1 MVQKRPFDQELQEL
15 SSKQP
20 RHVEPSD
27 QLASLG
33 VSQEP
38 IALKSHSSGEGED
51 TPLKSQF
58 TREEKFDSAC
68 AADVRSSERD
78 IEPGIPGSASNS
90 SWATSSTSEE
100 DVKSEGP
107 YHILVSPEHYNL
119 DLPSF
124 RNVSRS
130 KLIYSSLMRSPPRKL
145 VPIGPDYQADLPDFV
160 GHEKKKTCYLEE
172 TCKADI
178 TSQALESDSNGDL
191 NDDDRLAGTSIIPMP
206 KLESSG
212 YNDESVGTG
221 SGSGDCLCE
230 DAGSI
235 RCTRQHVFE
244 AREKLKTVL
253 GEETFV
259 KLGFYDIGEVVALR
273 WSEEEQELFHDIV
286 FSNPASVGKNF
297 WNHLSAEFPSRTMKQ
312 IVSYYFNVFMLRRRA
327 EQNRFDPLNVDSDN
341 DEWQAPEE
349 SSGDEAK
356 MTDEDEDS
364 VVESPV
370 YLDDYGRNEIYRY
383 DDIGLPVW
391 EEYKDISNE
400 TNKAVNYESVG
411 CADKAFEKCSSEPTA
426 RNEDRDFPN
435 GFGDENGNCTTVTP
449 KAPHVK
455 SDIGKDWSR
464 SFVGMG
470 SDNGHDFVLEPCSGK
485 EWDVGFFSCPKSK
498 VDLLPTCTMIEEVFG
513 DKDWNYS
520 SRGDGHGSS

>member
-1 MVQKRPFDQELQEL
+1 MV
-15 SSKQP
+15 
-20 RHVEPSD
+20 
-27 QLASLG
+27 
-33 VSQEP
+33 
-38 IALKSHSSGEGED
+38 GEGED
-51 TPLKSQF
+51 IPPTSQF
-58 TREEKFDSAC
+58 TSDEKFDSGC

-107 YHILVSPEHYNL
+107 YHIIVSPEHYNL
-119 DLPSF
+119 DLPF

-145 VPIGPDYQADLPDFV
+145 VPIGPDFQAELPDFV
-160 GHEKKKTCYLEE
+160 EHKKKKKACYSEE
-172 TCKADI
+172 TCKVDI
-178 TSQALESDSNGDL
+178 ISQALESDSDGHINE
-191 NDDDRLAGTSIIPMP
+191 DRLAGTCIIPMP
-206 KLESSG
+206 NLESAG
-212 YNDESVGTG
+212 FNDECVGNG
-221 SGSGDCLCE
+221 SGSGYCHCE

-235 RCTRQHVFE
+235 RCIRQHVFE
-244 AREKLKTVL
+244 AREKLKIVL

-259 KLGFYDIGEVVALR
+259 KLGFYDMGEVVGLR
-273 WSEEEQELFHDIV
+273 WSEEEQEIFHDIV
-286 FSNPASVGKNF
+286 FSNPASVGRNF
-297 WNHLSAEFPSRTMKQ
+297 WNHLTVEFPSRTMKQ

-341 DEWQAPEE
+341 DEWHAPEE

-370 YLDDYGRNEIYRY
+370 YLDGHGLNEIYRDDGQAY
-383 DDIGLPVW
+383 DDVRLPIW
-391 EEYKDISNE
+391 EDYKDISDE
-400 TNKAVNYESVG
+400 TNKADNFFS
-411 CADKAFEKCSSEPTA
+411 DKVFDKCSSEPTT
-426 RNEDRDFPN
+426 RNEDTDFPN
-435 GFGDENGNCTTVTP
+435 EVGHENGNCTSVSP
-449 KAPHVK
+449 KAPPHVK
-455 SDIGKDWSR
+455 SDIGKDWPR

-470 SDNGHDFVLEPCSGK
+470 SDNSHDFVLEPCSAK
-485 EWDVGFFSCPKSK
+485 EWDFYSCPKSK

-520 SRGDGHGSS
+520 SRDGHGSS